1 MYIKSIVAACLLLW
15 AATAPAQSIA
25 NLKTPLSE
33 VPLIE
38 MPRLD
43 NEALRAEEMAQRAPG
58 RAPRFAQRHPVSI
71 SPQTH
76 GRWETTPAGMAVWR
90 LRLRSAGALSLN
102 LGFDQYVMPEGGSL
116 FLFSPD
122 ERNQLGPF
130 TPSDNEAHA
139 QLWTPVLNGD
149 EMVVEVQ
156 VPVAKRNELQLHLQS
171 VNHDFLGFSQMLSGS
186 CNLDVVCGGADGWA
200 IVDRYRDII
209 QSVGV
214 YGLGGETFCTGFL
227 INNARNDCAPFFM
240 TADHCGVRANNA
252 ASLVVY
258 WNYENSTCRQPN
270 TPSSGQPGNGQL
282 NDFNSGAIVRA
293 RFGTSDF
300 TLTELD
306 DPVSE
311 TADAFYAGWNISDQ
325 APQDSVICI
334 HHPSTEEKR
343 ISFEYNPTFIGGTG
357 GTANPNGNFIVVPDW
372 DIGTTEGGSSGSPL
386 FNRKKQVVG
395 QLQGG
400 AAACGND
407 AYDAFGWFY
416 RSWTGGGTA
425 TNSLRFWLD
434 PDNTGITEMDG
445 RSAQS
450 CSFNVEPLAAN
461 VELCAPQTAQYQLV
475 VSENFTGPVTLSLT
489 GAPAGADVS
498 FSANPVMP
506 GDTAVLTIANTG
518 AVSGGSYAM
527 SVSVTDGV
535 NTDMA
540 TLNLLV
546 NTGTPTVPVLLAPV
560 NAALGASVAPTF
572 SWEAQQPG
580 TQYQFQVA
588 SDAGFSNIIA
598 QSTDISANSIGN
610 IALQPNTTYYWR
622 VRGNNL
628 CGEGPWSAA
637 YSFTTALTLCAA
649 PRAATGLPINI
660 SAQGAP
666 TINSTVTISAPGSV
680 ASVKITG
687 LDIRHSWVGDLRVS
701 LISPSGT
708 AVVLFDQMGIPAS
721 NFGCDSDNLLLS
733 FNDFA
738 PNTAAQLEA
747 TCNTSPPAA
756 SGTYQPVNPLSTFSG
771 EPASGVWTLRV
782 QDLVNSDGGSLAAW
796 NIEICTALPHEAN
809 LYAAQSQ
816 FTQCVSDTAHIEF
829 VVGTAFSNPVN
840 LAMTGLPAGV
850 QYTFSS
856 QPATAGQTV
865 TATVWGFVAGG
876 SVSAAV
882 EATAGAQ
889 TASMPVNFTITP
901 PPAAP
906 ALLSPV
912 PGAVNVARNP
922 TLTWGAVSG
931 ATSYQLWVATDT
943 AFANIVVNPV
953 VSATS
958 FNLTNLAFGTT
969 YYWRVTSRGA
979 CGWGQPGARQQ
990 FTTVPDL
997 SMSATPMS
1005 ISICNTEQ
1013 AVYAINLGPG
1023 FVAPV
1028 GFSFSATGP
1037 SPVLPQLSFS
1047 SNNGIHT
1054 ASVSNELQLQR
1065 GTYQMTVTVSDA
1077 ASNSGNLTLALTIE
1091 TTPPFPTLSAP
1102 ANNAVVMT
1110 PLPMLTWGTASGADN
1125 YRIEVAR
1132 DENITDVVSNQVQTG
1147 TSWTPAQALTAGD
1160 YFWRVT
1166 AQNECGNATTAP
1178 FKFTVMPSAIHEVQ
1192 GQRLMIDPNP
1202 TQGPVF
1208 VRLQNQA
1215 SADWVAAVYDL
1226 NGILVQKQIIAR
1238 GETTA
1243 MLDLSAYP
1251 SGVYVLR
1258 LQNGEAVVTQQIV
1271 KK

>member
-25 NLKTPLSE
+25 KLKTPLSE

-38 MPRLD
+38 LPNLD
-43 NEALRAEEMAQRAPG
+43 NEALRAEEMSQRTPG

-76 GRWETTPAGMAVWR
+76 GRWENTPAGMAVWR
-90 LRLRSAGALSLN
+90 LRLRSADALSLN

-116 FLFSPD
+116 FLFTPD
-122 ERNQLGPF
+122 EKNQLGPF

-139 QLWTPVLNGD
+139 QLWTPVLDGD
-149 EMVVEVQ
+149 EMVIEVQ
-156 VPVAKRNELQLHLQS
+156 VPVAKRSELQLHLQS
-171 VNHDFLGFSQMLSGS
+171 VNHDFMGFSQMLSGS

-240 TADHCGVRANNA
+240 TADHCGVRTGNA

-258 WNYENSTCRQPN
+258 WNFENSTCRQPN
-270 TPSSGQPGNGQL
+270 TTSSGQPGNGQL

-334 HHPSTEEKR
+334 HHPSTDEKR
-343 ISFEYNPTFIGGTG
+343 ISFEYNPTFIGGTS
-357 GTANPNGNFIVVPDW
+357 GTANPSGNFIVVPDW
-372 DIGTTEGGSSGSPL
+372 DTGTTEGGSSGAPL

-407 AYDAFGWFY
+407 AFDAFGWFH

-461 VELCAPQTAQYQLV
+461 VELCAPQNAHYQLV

-489 GAPAGADVS
+489 GAPAGASVS
-498 FSANPVMP
+498 FSVNPVMP

-518 AVSGGSYAM
+518 AVAAGSYAM
-527 SVSVTDGV
+527 SVSGTDGA
-535 NTDMA
+535 NTEMA
-540 TLNLLV
+540 ELNLLV
-546 NTGTPTVPVLLAPV
+546 NAGAPTVPVLLTPA
-560 NAALGASVAPTF
+560 NAALGAAIAPTF
-572 SWEAQQPG
+572 TWAAQQTG

-588 SDAGFSNIIA
+588 SDAGFNNIIA
-598 QSTDISANSIGN
+598 QSTNIGANSIGN
-610 IALQPNTTYYWR
+610 IVLQPNTTYYWR
-622 VRGNNL
+622 VRGDNL
-628 CGEGPWSAA
+628 CGEGPWSAT

-649 PRAATGLPINI
+649 PRAATGLPTTI
-660 SAQGAP
+660 SAQGTP
-666 TINSTVTISAPGSV
+666 TVNSTVTISAPGTV
-680 ASVKITG
+680 ASVKING
-687 LDIRHSWVGDLRVS
+687 LDIRHTWSGDVRAT
-701 LISPSGT
+701 LISPAGT
-708 AVVLFDQMGIPAS
+708 SVVLVDQIGVPADQ
-721 NFGCDSDNLLLS
+721 FGCQDDNLLLS
-733 FNDFA
+733 FSDMA

-747 TCNTSPPAA
+747 TCNPVPPAA
-756 SGTYQPVNPLSTFSG
+756 SGTFQPVNPLSTFAG

-782 QDLVNSDGGSLAAW
+782 QDFVNQDGGSLEAW
-796 NIEICTALPHEAN
+796 SIEICTALPNETN
-809 LYAAQSQ
+809 LYPAQSQ
-816 FTQCVSDTAHIEF
+816 FALCASDTAHIEF
-829 VVGTAFSNPVN
+829 VVGTAFTNAVN
-840 LAMTGLPAGV
+840 LTMAGLPSGA
-850 QYTFSS
+850 QYVFSA

-865 TATVWGFVAGG
+865 TASVWGFSSGG
-876 SVSAAV
+876 NISATI
-882 EATAGAQ
+882 EAAAGAQ
-889 TASMPVNFTITP
+889 TASVPINFTITP

-906 ALLSPV
+906 ALLLPA
-912 PGAVNVARNP
+912 PAAVNVVRNP
-922 TLTWGAVSG
+922 TLSWGAVSG

-943 AFANIVVNPV
+943 AFANIVVNPTQ
-953 VSATS
+953 SATS

-969 YYWRVTSRGA
+969 YYWRVATQGA
-979 CGWGQPGARQQ
+979 CGWGQPGARRQ

-997 SMSATPMS
+997 SMSATPAS

-1013 AVYAINLGPG
+1013 AAYTINLGPG
-1023 FVAPV
+1023 FVEPLT
-1028 GFSFSATGP
+1028 FTFSATGP
-1037 SPVLPQLSFS
+1037 SPVLPQLSFIT
-1047 SNNGIHT
+1047 NNGIHT

-1065 GTYQMTVTVSDA
+1065 GTYQMVVTTTDA
-1077 ASNSGNLTLALTIE
+1077 ASNSGNLTISLTIE
-1091 TTPPFPTLSAP
+1091 TTPLFPILSAP
-1102 ANNAVVMT
+1102 ANNAIVMT
-1110 PLPMLTWGTASGADN
+1110 PMPMLSWGATTGADN
-1125 YRIEVAR
+1125 YRVEVAR

-1147 TSWTPAQALTAGD
+1147 TSWTPAQALVPGD

-1208 VRLQNQA
+1208 IRLQNQA

-1226 NGILVQKQIIAR
+1226 NGTLVQKQIIAR
-1238 GETTA
+1238 GETAA

-1258 LQNGEAVVTQQIV
+1258 LQSGEAVVTQQIV
-1271 KK
+1271 KH